1 MRIDIINEKHCLH
14 ERLRLHGLKYL
25 DSDPYPGFGHSGCD
39 GYMHIGKPVCSY
51 SYIHDEY

>member
-1 MRIDIINEKHCLH
+1 M
-14 ERLRLHGLKYL
+14 RLHGLKYL
-25 DSDPYPGFGHSGCD
+25 GSDPYTGFGHSGCD